1 MLMFIFNKIESL
13 SQQITTYHLQ
23 IPKIIAK
30 KLCLDIMVRILWGN
44 HLSFVFGLRCTS
56 LSAFLWC
63 VLSKAEYWEGQESDS
78 IFNMYVGDAKNIVRI
93 ADTFFFCFFSDLGYL
108 DNSWQLFPIEEAPSW
123 QEEDFTVEAVTGLM
137 NNPWLP
143 LAKYDFGQ
151 RLYGRVS
158 KLIAVG
164 CHLKN
169 SAIMGNHTVWIF
181 LTYLSLPAHLS
192 KITFIFE
199 IWLNLE
205 IFYWVLFFPFWPIV
219 SLKDLFYSMPG
230 TFLAVVASS

>member
-93 ADTFFFCFFSDLGYL
+93 ADTFFFCFFF
-108 DNSWQLFPIEEAPSW
+108 W
-123 QEEDFTVEAVTGLM
+123 
-137 NNPWLP
+137 PWLLRQF
-143 LAKYDFGQ
+143 LAIVSNWRSPVLAGR
-151 RLYGRVS
+151 RLYGWGCYGPNEQPLATVS
-158 KLIAVG
+158 Q
-164 CHLKN
+164 
-169 SAIMGNHTVWIF
+169 
-181 LTYLSLPAHLS
+181 
-192 KITFIFE
+192 
-199 IWLNLE
+199 IWLRSTTL
-205 IFYWVLFFPFWPIV
+205 WQ
-219 SLKDLFYSMPG
+219 SLQ
-230 TFLAVVASS
+230 AHSSGM

>member
-44 HLSFVFGLRCTS
+44 NLSFVFGLRCTS

-108 DNSWQLFPIEEAPSW
+108 DNSWQLFPIEEAPS
-123 QEEDFTVEAVTGLM
+123 
-137 NNPWLP
+137 
-143 LAKYDFGQ
+143 LAGR
-151 RLYGRVS
+151 RLYGWGCYGPNEQPLATVS
-158 KLIAVG
+158 Q
-164 CHLKN
+164 
-169 SAIMGNHTVWIF
+169 
-181 LTYLSLPAHLS
+181 
-192 KITFIFE
+192 
-199 IWLNLE
+199 IWLRSTTL
-205 IFYWVLFFPFWPIV
+205 WQ
-219 SLKDLFYSMPG
+219 SLQ
-230 TFLAVVASS
+230 AHSSGMKFEK

>member
-1 MLMFIFNKIESL
+1 MTNAKNN
-13 SQQITTYHLQ
+13 SQEMSGYF
-23 IPKIIAK
+23 AK
-30 KLCLDIMVRILWGN
+30 KI
-44 HLSFVFGLRCTS
+44 SFVFWGLEKSIQFAWTW
-56 LSAFLWC
+56 LSLWC
-63 VLSKAEYWEGQESDS
+63 VLSKAGWEGQESDS
-78 IFNMYVGDAKNIVRI
+78 IFNMYVCDAKYKLPTSVRI

-164 CHLKN
+164 WNLKN
-169 SAIMGNHTVWIF
+169 CAILARFLVLVTTMVTKVDHGN
-181 LTYLSLPAHLS
+181 
-192 KITFIFE
+192 
-199 IWLNLE
+199 
-205 IFYWVLFFPFWPIV
+205 
-219 SLKDLFYSMPG
+219 
-230 TFLAVVASS
+230 